1 MKISQNTWNYLLMFL
16 LIALMISGCSG
27 IFPSPQAET
36 PSPTPPPSTQMAT
49 QVPKPTETKMAEI
62 SETES
67 TKDTSTPVPTAT
79 PYVQLGPDDWQTW
92 PIIPSLS
99 PEMMEVY
106 QRGLELGR
114 DPHVFSV
121 IGDCQSSPTYFL
133 SIYDE
138 GRYTLSEDKAYLQDT
153 IVWYA
158 GSFSHLSITVKNG
171 MTASGV
177 LNPMWGDNELCESRE
192 VPVTCE
198 VQMSNPTLVIISLGT
213 NWLPATSYE
222 QYVHYLSEI
231 VNILLT
237 HGVIPVLSTKA
248 DNVEGDYSRNLAM
261 AQVAYDYSVP
271 LWNFWA
277 ATKDL
282 PNHGLDQSR
291 DNVYLVRDG
300 WDVRNQSALELL
312 DSLRR
317 QLMTIDLR
325 TE

>member
-1 MKISQNTWNYLLMFL
+1 
-16 LIALMISGCSG
+16 
-27 IFPSPQAET
+27 
-36 PSPTPPPSTQMAT
+36 
-49 QVPKPTETKMAEI
+49 
-62 SETES
+62 
-67 TKDTSTPVPTAT
+67 
-79 PYVQLGPDDWQTW
+79 
-92 PIIPSLS
+92 
-99 PEMMEVY
+99 MMEVY

-325 TE
+325 TEMIKDKTQIKDSNPGKFIRNVLIKGILLFLLLNFALALIPKGVNWGLCLFITTFSPTPATAIW